1 MASEARVSFATGTV
15 DTQHGR
21 IAYRERG
28 SGPPALFIHGVLLNS
43 LLWTNVIERLSDLR
57 RCIAID
63 LLCHGSTRTA
73 TDADVSLAGNADML
87 EGFCDALGLGA
98 VDLVANDSGGGIAQ
112 ILAARHPERLRTL
125 TLTNCD
131 VHDNWPPAAF
141 QPMHDLVAEGGLG
154 EMLKGMLKDLDT
166 TRQLF
171 SVAYEH
177 PERISDE
184 MLRSYL
190 GPLVQSPES
199 EALLERWFASMDPAQ
214 TVAVEPM
221 LRRLKVPTLIVW
233 GTGDIFFDVKWARW
247 LQNTIP
253 GTVEVVELPGAR
265 LFFPQER
272 PDELADAIRGLWSA

>member
-1 MASEARVSFATGTV
+1 MTYSTGVV
-15 DTQHGR
+15 DTPHGR
-21 IAYRERG
+21 IAYREKG
-28 SGPPALFIHGVLLNS
+28 SGPPALFIHGVFLNGG
-43 LLWTNVIERLSDLR
+43 LWTEVIDRLSDLR

-63 LLCHGSTRTA
+63 LLCHGSTETA
-73 TDADVSLAGNADML
+73 LGADVSFEGNAAML
-87 EGFCDALGLGA
+87 DEFSDRLALGP

-141 QPMHDLVAEGGLG
+141 QAMHDLVAQGGIAEL
-154 EMLKGMLKDLDT
+154 LKRMIEDLDL
-166 TRQLF
+166 TRQAF

-184 MLRSYL
+184 TLRGYL
-190 GPLVQSPES
+190 EPLVRSPEAT
-199 EALLERWFASMDPAQ
+199 ALLERWFASMDCAQ

-221 LRRLKVPTLIVW
+221 LRHLNVPTLIVW
-233 GTGDIFFDVKWARW
+233 GTDDIFFDKKWAGW
-247 LQNTIP
+247 LHKTIP
-253 GTVEVVELPGAR
+253 GAVGIVELDGAR

-272 PDELADAIRGLWSA
+272 PDELADAIRGLWVS